1 MKVWI
6 RRLHLWFMKSLRRR
20 LLLWLLP
27 ATFFA
32 GVLASI
38 GTYWGASSELN
49 DLLNDQMRYIAEH
62 TSISGDAQVA
72 FLSKV
77 KHKKKVDEDK
87 VLLQVWSQ
95 DKMVFS
101 TAPSLTP
108 PAPKGEGLQNIVFLG
123 QTWHTFV
130 ERRGNQVIRVAQAQN
145 ARWEALAGLS
155 IHLFWPVLS
164 LLPLLALF
172 LWFGISYGLKPLG
185 KIGEELG
192 RRDVNSLT
200 PIVPESL
207 PEEVEPLVYRIN
219 DLLQRLDQ
227 AFTMQKNFIADA
239 AHELRTPAMAIGIQN
254 QLAQQAGNEQERQL
268 ALAELQNGVERFS
281 HLVQQLLALARLEPD
296 ALASQCSV
304 DLLSLCRTVIIE
316 NLLSSEIK
324 AIDLGLITDEKI
336 TVTGDPEAL
345 HILLSNL
352 VSNALRYTPQHGQVD
367 LAVYQDEGGVVL
379 SVCDTGPGIP
389 KNERALVLE
398 RFYRAHNQ
406 NIAGS
411 GLGLS
416 IVKRIAECH
425 RASVSL
431 GSGAGEQGL
440 CVQIRFPFQ

>member
-1 MKVWI
+1 MKFWI

-27 ATFFA
+27 ATFLA

-62 TSISGDAQVA
+62 TNISENTQVA
-72 FLSKV
+72 FLSTL
-77 KHKKKVDEDK
+77 KHREKVDVDK

-95 DKMVFS
+95 DKLIFS
-101 TAPSLTP
+101 TDLSLRP
-108 PAPKGEGLQNIVFLG
+108 PAPTGEGLQNIVFLG

-130 ERRGNQVIRVAQAQN
+130 ERRGNQVIRVAQAQD

-200 PIVPESL
+200 PIIPESL
-207 PEEVEPLVYRIN
+207 PEEVKPLVYRIN

-254 QLAQQAGNEQERQL
+254 QLAQQAGNEQERQQ

-281 HLVQQLLALARLEPD
+281 RLVQQLLALARLEPD
-296 ALASQCSV
+296 ALASQCPV

-316 NLLSSEIK
+316 HLLGAEIK
-324 AIDLGLITDEKI
+324 AMDLGLITHEKI
-336 TVTGDPEAL
+336 SVTGDYEAL
-345 HILLSNL
+345 HVLLSNL
-352 VSNALRYTPQHGQVD
+352 VSNALRYTPEHGQVD
-367 LAVYQDEGGVVL
+367 LAVYRDAGAVVL
-379 SVCDTGPGIP
+379 SVCDTGPGIQE
-389 KNERALVLE
+389 NERALVLE

-406 NIAGS
+406 EIAGS

-425 RASVSL
+425 HAKVLL
-431 GSGAGEQGL
+431 GPGAGGRGL